1 MVIGKERARDGQPEM
16 LAPDE
21 ARELGLKPDA
31 PGPTPCPHCGK
42 PLERRGISVGGKML
56 WVSHEACGCEGEV
69 AQEARR
75 LALERA
81 EQEEE
86 RRKRLERVGIK
97 PRFIDAELTDATCA
111 AYVASYPAGHGIGL
125 YIHGKVGT
133 WKSSN
138 ASAVARELSLMGRT
152 VVMSSA
158 IEILSNMKET
168 FDSRSSSK
176 EELARYLKC
185 EVLVLDDL
193 GKESAS
199 PWSVMTLFDVVNT
212 RYEAMLTTIYTSQYD
227 LDALQ
232 RRLSRAHE
240 RETAD
245 AIVSR
250 IRETSLIVSLA
261 GDDKRLPP
269 TATRVQ
275 PVAAAPIAGG
285 AVTQAKRGRPEL
297 GRFDDASASSRP

>member
-1 MVIGKERARDGQPEM
+1 MVIGKERPREDQPEM
-16 LAPDE
+16 LTPDD
-21 ARELGLKPDA
+21 ARELGLKLDA
-31 PGPTPCPHCGK
+31 PGPIPCPHCGK

-56 WVSHEACGCEGEV
+56 WVSHEACGCEGEL
-69 AQEARR
+69 AQAARK

-86 RRKRLERVGIK
+86 RRKRLERIGIK
-97 PRFIDAELTDATCA
+97 PRFIDAEITDTTCA
-111 AYVASYPAGHGIGL
+111 AYVASYPTGRGVGL
-125 YIHGKVGT
+125 YIHGKVDT

-138 ASAVARELSLMGRT
+138 VSAVARELSLMDRT
-152 VVMSSA
+152 VLMTSA
-158 IEILSNMKET
+158 LEILNNVRET
-168 FDSRSSSK
+168 FDSRMSSK
-176 EELARYLKC
+176 EELSRYLRC

-212 RYEAMLTTIYTSQYD
+212 RYEAMLTTVYTSQYD
-227 LDALQ
+227 PDALR

-250 IRETSLIVSLA
+250 IRETSLVVSLV
-261 GDDKRLPP
+261 GDDKRMPP

-275 PVAAAPIAGG
+275 PVVATPISASTAG
-285 AVTQAKRGRPEL
+285 ATRGRLEL
-297 GRFDDASASSRP
+297 GRFDDASV